1 MHLAWS
7 AIIGELRDARVLP
20 FCALMLLLF
29 AANRALAPE
38 ERTRVK
44 GAVVVFSL
52 YLLLLPAAA
61 VLRGYGSAFYRET
74 HLVALVFATL
84 AIIFM
89 VGTLLFNG
97 VAPRIGLGPSRIL
110 QDVLIAGS
118 AVVALFSLASHAGL
132 NLSGL
137 VATSAVLTAV
147 IGLAFQ
153 DTLGNVVG
161 GLAVQL
167 DKSIKLGDWIKVG
180 DVSGRVTE
188 IRWRYTAI
196 ETRNWETMIVP
207 NSVLVKNQVLVLGR
221 RTAQPLLWR
230 RWVWFNVDFRYSPP
244 EVIESVNA
252 ALDSAPIE
260 NVASEPAAH
269 CILMDLHESY
279 GRYAVR
285 YWLMDLARDDPTDS
299 VVRTRIYFALR
310 RSGIPLSMP
319 AHALFVTSETS
330 ERRAQKSRAE
340 IEQRMSALAR
350 VDLFNGLSQQ
360 EREHLAEGL
369 KFTPFTRG
377 ETITRQ
383 GKEAHWLYIIV
394 KGEAVVKVSG
404 KDGPD
409 REVARLRP
417 GDFFGEM
424 SLLTGAP
431 RSATVIAE
439 TNVECFRLDR
449 VIFQELLESRPEI
462 AEHVA
467 EVLARR
473 RLELAGI
480 RDHLEQDA
488 NGRRLRDT
496 QTDLVGKIRR
506 FFALDQ
512 E

>member
-1 MHLAWS
+1 
-7 AIIGELRDARVLP
+7 
-20 FCALMLLLF
+20 
-29 AANRALAPE
+29 
-38 ERTRVK
+38 
-44 GAVVVFSL
+44 
-52 YLLLLPAAA
+52 
-61 VLRGYGSAFYRET
+61 
-74 HLVALVFATL
+74 
-84 AIIFM
+84 
-89 VGTLLFNG
+89 
-97 VAPRIGLGPSRIL
+97 
-110 QDVLIAGS
+110 
-118 AVVALFSLASHAGL
+118 

-153 DTLGNVVG
+153 DTLGNIVT
-161 GLAVQL
+161 GLALQL

-180 DVSGRVTE
+180 DVSGKVTE

-207 NSVLVKNQVLVLGR
+207 NSLLVKGQVLVLGR
-221 RTAQPLLWR
+221 RTGQPLLWR
-230 RWVWFNVDFRYSPP
+230 RWVWFNVDFRFSPP

-252 ALDSAPIE
+252 ALESAPIE
-260 NVASEPAAH
+260 NVANQPAAH

-285 YWLMDLARDDPTDS
+285 YWLTDLARDDPTDS

-310 RSGIPLSMP
+310 RSNIPLSMP

-330 ERRAQKSRAE
+330 ERRAQKSRADL
-340 IEQRMSALAR
+340 EQRMSALSK
-350 VDLFNGLSQQ
+350 VDLFNGLSQE

-383 GKEAHWLYIIV
+383 GREAHWLYIIV
-394 KGEAVVKVSG
+394 KGEAVVKVSASER
-404 KDGPD
+404 PE
-409 REVARLRP
+409 REVARLKA

-431 RSATVIAE
+431 RSATVVAHSD
-439 TNVECFRLDR
+439 VECYRLDR
-449 VIFQELLESRPEI
+449 VIFQELLERRPEI
-462 AEHVA
+462 AEQVA

-480 RDHLEQDA
+480 RDNVDQDS
-488 NGRRLRDT
+488 NGRLRDT
-496 QTDLVGKIRR
+496 QTDLLGKIRR
-506 FFALDQ
+506 FFALD
-512 E
+512 ER